1 MLPRPLIATTGPTCF
16 QGKIR
21 VIPARNRAGI
31 CLKIPAAGTIAEV
44 MDDPQPQYPQD
55 LVRHVARS
63 TGLDEATASRVV
75 ADVMAYFGQTAE
87 EYVIKRHEDLKS
99 RNRRNDDIW
108 PLIATELKT
117 RRFKAEELSERQLR
131 RIVYG

>member
-1 MLPRPLIATTGPTCF
+1 
-16 QGKIR
+16 
-21 VIPARNRAGI
+21 
-31 CLKIPAAGTIAEV
+31 
-44 MDDPQPQYPQD
+44 MDDTRPQGPQD

-75 ADVMAYFGQTAE
+75 ADVIAYFGQTAE
-87 EYVIKRHEDLKS
+87 EYVVERHSDLKS

-108 PLIATELKT
+108 PLIAGELKS